1 MVETVESDDDSVS
14 ATSAAD
20 NKEES
25 AEPFELLL
33 SCDNCHRCRDKLM
46 IEMELHHPVYC
57 ILVTNVHLKSGAFH
71 RKFSTICSS
80 QYRDGFVPLCV
91 ECARYLTGNRQR
103 QFASVFPAF
112 MWVMLT
118 NEALL
123 QKHGHRLWSLV
134 PARWRH
140 WWLPSVKAVQE
151 LSGVTIDDPKPVVKV
166 VTVE

>member
-1 MVETVESDDDSVS
+1 
-14 ATSAAD
+14 
-20 NKEES
+20 
-25 AEPFELLL
+25 
-33 SCDNCHRCRDKLM
+33 
-46 IEMELHHPVYC
+46 MELHHPVYRV
-57 ILVTNVHLKSGAFH
+57 LVTNVHLESGAFC
-71 RKFSTICSS
+71 RKFSTIRSS

-123 QKHGHRLWSLV
+123 QKHGRRLWSLV

-140 WWLPSVKAVQE
+140 WWLPSVEAVQE
-151 LSGVTIDDPKPVVKV
+151 LSGVTIDDPKPVVKD